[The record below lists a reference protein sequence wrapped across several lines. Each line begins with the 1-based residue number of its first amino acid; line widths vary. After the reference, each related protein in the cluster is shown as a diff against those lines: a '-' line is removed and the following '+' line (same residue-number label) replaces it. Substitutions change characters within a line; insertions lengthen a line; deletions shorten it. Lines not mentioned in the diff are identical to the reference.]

1 MANVKS
7 LNFKELFDK
16 SITQV
21 PEGLQLELPA
31 DYGNPTDWY
40 DGE

>member
-1 MANVKS
+1 MKMAAIDLKDLS
-7 LNFKELFDK
+7 DK

-21 PEGLQLELPA
+21 PEGLQLELSA